1 LPNINDINGVTIAN
15 LAKLDGVLKA
25 NISKV
30 NGLTLAAAFTGLL
43 DTYTGAAAAYSTRRL
58 YSLYTGAALRVR
70 EDSGD
75 TETDIGFDSNGDLD
89 TAAIATHCGSANG
102 YVVTWY
108 GQESSGSTG
117 SGNDA
122 TQSTVAF
129 QPLIYNGTAVIT
141 INGKPGI
148 QYSYS
153 SSHVMASGSN
163 IGISGTGDRTNFI
176 IAECDNISGNAES
189 TVLSYGGGGAG
200 EAWQNTYEPWI
211 RVGSGYQSF
220 SGTTANTQHLL
231 TTALWSGT
239 NVTDSSMFVD
249 GSAATA
255 GAAASRT
262 LNTTNSTVNVGGGAG
277 GGGNFSGT
285 IQEIL
290 IWASD
295 QSSNRT
301 GIESNVNGYF
311 SIY

>member
-1 LPNINDINGVTIAN
+1 MPNINDINGVTVAN
-15 LAKLDGVLKA
+15 LAKLDAVLKA

-43 DTYTGAAAAYSTRRL
+43 DTYTGAAAGYSTRRL
-58 YSLYTGAALRVR
+58 ASSATNLMRIR

-75 TETDIGFDSNGDLD
+75 TETDIGYDSNGDLD
-89 TAAIATHCGSANG
+89 TAAIASHCGSANG

-108 GQESSGSTG
+108 DQSGNS
-117 SGNDA
+117 NDA

-129 QPLIYNGTAVIT
+129 QPLIYNGTAVVT

-176 IAECDNISGNAES
+176 VAECDNISGNTES
-189 TVLSYGGGGAG
+189 TVMSYGGGSVG
-200 EAWQNTYEPWI
+200 EAWQNTFEPWI
-211 RVGSGYQSF
+211 RVGGGYQSF

-239 NVTDSSMFVD
+239 NVTDSSMFID

-255 GAAASRT
+255 GAASSRT
-262 LNTTNSTVNVGGGAG
+262 LNTTNSTVKLGGGAL

-301 GIESNVNGYF
+301 GIESNINGHF
-311 SIY
+311 SIYP